1 MSTQTPPMID
11 LSTPFIERLSKRQRF
26 ARLLILSLFAV
37 TLTGGLVITQINVK
51 RGLIVYSSE
60 ETQRIAGSSMV
71 LRVEGRSLPFRQSIR
86 LSDVKVQ
93 VQGQGQEAYQTTRLK
108 PALDEM
114 WQGVITLPI
123 QPGRYQLF
131 INAEGFEHPS
141 VNHGK
146 SSNVPI
152 TLNASLEL
160 KVVEKPVRSFLWP
173 PLAQTPT
180 TARERLGEG
189 TLSFYPMDQRLT
201 SELPSD
207 IVIVAQDHEGDPWQG
222 EVKLTHLS
230 GLLAQPIKR
239 QIKLNSLGIGL
250 FSVTPRSMGLRLRA
264 EAFLADD
271 QRDTLTSSDERFSPR
286 VHQFNILPAHRLV
299 KSGGLIL
306 FDVQSTYASS
316 KLYVD
321 LWRGNEWLSTQ
332 TVDMLGLSREEQ
344 VGGLTSMGRG
354 GLNMPQLY
362 AKSPQLLW
370 LQTYQLPYQI
380 DEVRGGAYLLWV
392 PKEMDNSEVTKWLLD
407 QVKSSEM
414 EPSGYWHNLKPKHLL
429 KSQVLRLFL
438 GRLMRNPAS
447 PSVLINSGVSAQI
460 TAEIQQA
467 SYLKL
472 YLKFMAALCL
482 VTTLWLVSLVWF
494 TYKRHISSPEWSD
507 GYSVKQARR
516 IAITWLAPMVAILM
530 VFFGAMILLVF
541 KISW

>member
-60 ETQRIAGSSMV
+60 EDQRIAGSTMV
-71 LRVEGRSLPFRQSIR
+71 VRVEGRSLPFRQSIR

-93 VQGQGQEAYQTTRLK
+93 VQGLGQEVYQTTKLK

-114 WQGVITLPI
+114 WQGVITLPLK
-123 QPGRYQLF
+123 PGRYQLF

-141 VNHGK
+141 VNRGK
-146 SSNVPI
+146 SSNIPVI
-152 TLNASLEL
+152 LNASLEL
-160 KVVEKPVRSFLWP
+160 KVVEKTVRSFLWP
-173 PLAQTPT
+173 PLAQTPI

-207 IVIVAQDHEGDPWQG
+207 IVIIAQNHEGAPWEG
-222 EVKLTHLS
+222 EVNFTHLS
-230 GLLAQPIKR
+230 GLLAKPIKS
-239 QIKLNSLGIGL
+239 QIKLNHLGIGL

-264 EAFLADD
+264 EAFLGDD
-271 QRDTLTSSDERFSPR
+271 ERDILTSSDERFSPR
-286 VHQFNILPAHRLV
+286 AHQFNILPAHRMV
-299 KSGGLIL
+299 KSGGQIL
-306 FDVQSTYASS
+306 YDVQSTYANS

-321 LWRGNEWLSTQ
+321 LWRGHEWLSTQ
-332 TVDMLGLSREEQ
+332 TVTMRGLSREEQ
-344 VGGLTSMGRG
+344 VGGLRSMGRG
-354 GLNMPQLY
+354 SLNIPQLY

-380 DEVRGGAYLLWV
+380 DEVRGGAYLLWI
-392 PKEMDNSEVTKWLLD
+392 PKDMLKSEVTNWLLD
-407 QVKSSEM
+407 HIKNSEM

-438 GRLMRNPAS
+438 GRLMRNSAS

-460 TAEIQQA
+460 TAENQRA

-530 VFFGAMILLVF
+530 IFFGAMILLVF